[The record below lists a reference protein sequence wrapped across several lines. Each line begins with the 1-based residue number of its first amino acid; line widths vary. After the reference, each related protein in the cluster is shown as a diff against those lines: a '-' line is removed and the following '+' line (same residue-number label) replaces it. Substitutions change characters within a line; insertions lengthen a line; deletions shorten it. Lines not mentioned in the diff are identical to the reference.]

1 MMRRGVARASSEY
14 EHGTMS
20 GTMGAVAR
28 TLKIVVGGEGNVG
41 KTSLIRR
48 YAKAKFSEARNITL
62 GIDIT
67 TQEYQIGNQPLKLAL
82 WDIEGQAGNRPNFYY
97 GAQVGLLVFDVT
109 EPRSLEALTV
119 WVERLKRY
127 APDTPFLIAGNKI
140 DLPPT
145 VPAEWGNTFAQY
157 VGADCCMLLSA
168 KTDTNVTPTFT
179 RLAEL
184 ALAQARIGEGTDDL
198 SRR

>member
-1 MMRRGVARASSEY
+1 MNATGSP
-14 EHGTMS
+14 TL
-20 GTMGAVAR
+20 R

-67 TQEYQIGNQPLKLAL
+67 TQEYRLGEQPLKLAL
-82 WDIEGQAGNRPNFYY
+82 WDIEGQAGNRPNFYL
-97 GAQVGLLVFDVT
+97 GAQAALLVFDLT
-109 EPRSLEALTV
+109 ETRSLEALQT
-119 WVERLKRY
+119 WVERVKRH
-127 APDTPFLIAGNKI
+127 APDIPFIVAGNKL

-145 VPAEWGNTFAQY
+145 VPAEWGATFAAY
-157 VGADCCMLLSA
+157 VGADRFVQLSA
-168 KTDTNVTPTFT
+168 KTDVNVTPTFV

-184 ALAQARIGEGTDDL
+184 ALERARADAGGDDC
-198 SRR
+198 SER

>member
-1 MMRRGVARASSEY
+1 MSAS
-14 EHGTMS
+14 GNPTL
-20 GTMGAVAR
+20 R

-67 TQEYQIGNQPLKLAL
+67 TQEYTVGEQPLKLAL
-82 WDIEGQAGNRPNFYY
+82 WDIEGQAGNRPNFYL
-97 GAQVGLLVFDVT
+97 GAQAALLVFDVT
-109 EPRSLEALTV
+109 EPRSLEALTA
-119 WVERLKRY
+119 WVERVKRY

-140 DLPPT
+140 DLTPT
-145 VPAEWGNTFAQY
+145 VPTEWGETFAQY
-157 VGADCCMLLSA
+157 VGADRFVQLSA
-168 KTDTNVTPTFT
+168 KTDTNVTPTFA

-184 ALAQARIGEGTDDL
+184 ALERARENRGTDEL
-198 SRR
+198 PRP

>member
-1 MMRRGVARASSEY
+1 MSS
-14 EHGTMS
+14 S
-20 GTMGAVAR
+20 GSPLRR

-67 TQEYQIGNQPLKLAL
+67 TQEYQLGEQPLKLAL
-82 WDIEGQAGNRPNFYY
+82 WDIEGQAGNRPNFYL
-97 GAQVGLLVFDVT
+97 GSQAALLVFDVT

-119 WVERLKRY
+119 WVERVKKY
-127 APDTPFLIAGNKI
+127 SPETPFIVAGNKI
-140 DLPPT
+140 DLTPT
-145 VPAEWGNTFAQY
+145 VPAEWGTTFAQY
-157 VGADCCMLLSA
+157 VGADRFVQLSA
-168 KTDTNVTPTFT
+168 KSDTNVTPTFT

-184 ALAQARIGEGTDDL
+184 ALERAQGNQGTDDL
-198 SRR
+198 PRR

>member
-1 MMRRGVARASSEY
+1 
-14 EHGTMS
+14 MS
-20 GTMGAVAR
+20 GSGKPTLR

-67 TQEYQIGNQPLKLAL
+67 TQEYTIGDQPLKLAL
-82 WDIEGQAGNRPNFYY
+82 WDIEGQAGNRPNFYL
-97 GAQVGLLVFDVT
+97 GSQAALLVFDVT

-119 WVERLKRY
+119 WVERLKRH
-127 APDTPFLIAGNKI
+127 APETPFLVAGNKI

-145 VPAEWGNTFAQY
+145 VPAEWGETFAKY
-157 VGADCCMLLSA
+157 VGADRFMQLSA
-168 KTDTNVTPTFT
+168 KSDTNVMPTFS

-184 ALAQARIGEGTDDL
+184 ALERAQANASTDD
-198 SRR
+198 STKP

>member
-1 MMRRGVARASSEY
+1 
-14 EHGTMS
+14 MS
-20 GTMGAVAR
+20 TNNNPFVQ

-67 TQEYQIGNQPLKLAL
+67 TQEFLIQGEQLKLAL

-97 GAQVGLLVFDVT
+97 GALAALLVYDVT
-109 EPRSLEALTV
+109 EPRSLEGLTA

-127 APDTPFLIAGNKI
+127 SPETPFIVAGNKS
-140 DLPPT
+140 DLAAT
-145 VPAEWGNTFAQY
+145 VPDDWGITFATY
-157 VGADCCMLLSA
+157 VGAVGATRLSA
-168 KTDTNVTPTFT
+168 KTDSNVTPTFL

-184 ALAQARIGEGTDDL
+184 GLSLSKSSREGTDEL
-198 SRR
+198 PKR

>member
-1 MMRRGVARASSEY
+1 ML
-14 EHGTMS
+14 
-20 GTMGAVAR
+20 R

-67 TQEYQIGNQPLKLAL
+67 TQEFQINGQPLKLAL
-82 WDIEGQAGNRPNFYY
+82 WDIEGQAGNRPNFY
-97 GAQVGLLVFDVT
+97 VGSQAALLVFDVT

-119 WVERLKRY
+119 WVERVKRY
-127 APDTPFLIAGNKI
+127 APDTPFIVAGNKI
-140 DLPPT
+140 DLTPT
-145 VPAEWGNTFAQY
+145 VPAEWGTTFAQY
-157 VGADCCMLLSA
+157 VGADRFVQLSA

-184 ALAQARIGEGTDDL
+184 ALEHAQAHQGTDDL
-198 SRR
+198 TSR

>member
-1 MMRRGVARASSEY
+1 MSS
-14 EHGTMS
+14 S
-20 GTMGAVAR
+20 SNPFVR

-67 TQEYQIGNQPLKLAL
+67 TQEYTLDDEPLKLAL

-97 GAQVGLLVFDVT
+97 GAQAALLVYDVT
-109 EPRSLEALTV
+109 EPRSLEGLTA

-127 APDTPFLIAGNKI
+127 TPETPFIVAGNKI
-140 DLPPT
+140 DLTPA
-145 VPAEWGNTFAQY
+145 VPDEWGTTFADY
-157 VGADCCMLLSA
+157 VGAAGFARLSA
-168 KTDTNVTPTFT
+168 KSDTNVTPAFV

-184 ALAQARIGEGTDDL
+184 ALALAKSAREGTDEL
-198 SRR
+198 PRR

>member
-1 MMRRGVARASSEY
+1 
-14 EHGTMS
+14 MS
-20 GTMGAVAR
+20 ATNAPMGALPR

-67 TQEYQIGNQPLKLAL
+67 TQEYQVGNQPLKLAL
-82 WDIEGQAGNRPNFYY
+82 WDIEGQAGNRPNFYM
-97 GAQVGLLVFDVT
+97 GAQAGLLVFDMT
-109 EPRSLEALTV
+109 EPRSLEALTA
-119 WVERLKRY
+119 WVERLKRH
-127 APDTPFLIAGNKI
+127 APETPFLVAGNKI
-140 DLPPT
+140 DLPQS
-145 VPAEWGNTFAQY
+145 VPDDWGVTFAQY
-157 VGADCCMLLSA
+157 VGAAGFVRLSA
-168 KTDTNVTPTFT
+168 RTDTNVTPTFV

-184 ALAQARIGEGTDDL
+184 ALTRAQIGEGTDDL